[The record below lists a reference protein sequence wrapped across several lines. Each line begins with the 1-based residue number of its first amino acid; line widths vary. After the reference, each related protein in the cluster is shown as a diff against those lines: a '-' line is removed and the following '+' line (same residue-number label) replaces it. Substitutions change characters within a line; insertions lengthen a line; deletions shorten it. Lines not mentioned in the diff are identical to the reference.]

1 MPEND
6 EERIS
11 AKCKYQ
17 IQYTLKA
24 KKSPFCGILNA
35 EVLIYNVKGG
45 PVAQELVW
53 TWGRI
58 HEAV

>member
-1 MPEND
+1 VQVSNLVSSQSKDKP
-6 EERIS
+6 I
-11 AKCKYQ
+11 
-17 IQYTLKA
+17 
-24 KKSPFCGILNA
+24 FGIPNV

-53 TWGRI
+53 TAGRI